1 MPIIANKN
9 IVKAKQKRINF
20 KEYLFGF
27 LYQAIAPPIN
37 TKINKFSKKE
47 ATNSGFLISVGHGLV
62 KQLKEQWV
70 TWKFIKIH
78 FLTLKE

>member
-1 MPIIANKN
+1 MGSIKVNIPITKKGKAGTLYRTSAPVIGVVIPIIANKN
-9 IVKAKQKRINF
+9 TVKAKQKRINF

-47 ATNSGFLISVGHGLV
+47 ATNSGF
-62 KQLKEQWV
+62 
-70 TWKFIKIH
+70 
-78 FLTLKE
+78 